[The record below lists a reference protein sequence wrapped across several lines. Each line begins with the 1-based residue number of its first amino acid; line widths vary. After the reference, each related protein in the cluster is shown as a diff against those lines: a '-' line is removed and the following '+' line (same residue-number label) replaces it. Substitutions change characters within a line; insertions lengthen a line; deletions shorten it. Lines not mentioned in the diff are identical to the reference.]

1 MKRRKRPFVLLCAM
15 LAAMLLL
22 NMAVMYVF
30 FDINLLHLQEL
41 LRESDESGRAGN
53 GGSAAGSEAG
63 AGSKTQADSEAGAGS
78 KTQADGEAQTGADSE
93 SNSQRPGS
101 EGTGY
106 FMTRA
111 QVASL
116 EHLSLEDKLVAMDI
130 VSKIGMSEAKRIY
143 DMSLDGITQEE
154 YAEVKRS
161 VGGKLSES
169 DIQAIEKLL
178 NRSLFASQSEPD
190 GN

>member
-15 LAAMLLL
+15 LAAVLLL

-41 LRESDESGRAGN
+41 LRESDDSDRAGN
-53 GGSAAGSEAG
+53 GWSAAGSEAD
-63 AGSKTQADSEAGAGS
+63 AGSKTQAD
-78 KTQADGEAQTGADSE
+78 DEAQTGADPE
-93 SNSQRPGS
+93 SNSQGPGS

-143 DMSLDGITQEE
+143 DMSLDGITLEE

-169 DIQAIEKLL
+169 DIQAIGKLL

>member
-1 MKRRKRPFVLLCAM
+1 MKRRKNPFILLCAM

-22 NMAVMYVF
+22 NMAVMYAI
-30 FDINLLHLQEL
+30 FDINPPRLLEL
-41 LRESDESGRAGN
+41 LRESGKPDPAGN
-53 GGSAAGSEAG
+53 GGPAADNEAG
-63 AGSKTQADSEAGAGS
+63 TGGKIQT
-78 KTQADGEAQTGADSE
+78 DGEAETGADSE
-93 SNSQRPGS
+93 SNSRGPGS

-116 EHLSLEDKLVAMDI
+116 EHLSLEDKLVAMNI
-130 VSKIGMSEAKRIY
+130 VSKIGMAEAKRIY
-143 DMSLDGITQEE
+143 DMSLDGITLEE

-161 VGGKLSES
+161 VGGKLSEP
-169 DIQAIEKLL
+169 DIKTMEKLL

>member
-15 LAAMLLL
+15 LAAILLL

-30 FDINLLHLQEL
+30 FDINLLRLQEL
-41 LRESDESGRAGN
+41 LWESDDSDRAGN
-53 GGSAAGSEAG
+53 GGLAGDGEAE
-63 AGSKTQADSEAGAGS
+63 TGS
-78 KTQADGEAQTGADSE
+78 KTQADGEAQTGANSE
-93 SNSQRPGS
+93 SNSQGSGS

-130 VSKIGMSEAKRIY
+130 VSKIGMAEAKRIY
-143 DMSLDGITQEE
+143 DMSLDGITLEE

-169 DIQAIEKLL
+169 DIKTMEKLL